1 MMVFALAA
9 IILALPDQPI
19 SIYRLTVDTGVN
31 SEAEREYLYSVADEY
46 RIQGDLGPMRHQAY
60 VVDVPKG
67 YQAVT
72 GYAFYIDP
80 KTGEEHRFRYWRVPD
95 QRAAQPI
102 IDKVIGRFGSGR
114 VVNRDGGNIKVT
126 LPNQAGTRRKLD
138 AYLRYENG
146 IIAVS
151 GTASATL
158 HSVSMAKVAE
168 WAELGRGKHT
178 MFALDLKR
186 VSQRKRVEM
195 MAALRKTAFSALQQ
209 RDDEPQER
217 YAVRRAVGEMYLG
230 AIDTA
235 ADSVDEIVFWTQ
247 WPGKKP
253 SEPWRCE
260 LRVQLK
266 EDSLLSRYAGQL
278 RIAPQI
284 AVSEESESE
293 FLSLQI
299 AALLPRASR
308 DALGVLTAAVP
319 RLRESDLGQQ
329 LTQSLKQGRLEVAAS
344 GRVVNGEPVIAGG
357 IHLDGPN
364 AATLQEV
371 LGLIGSDMV
380 AIGSTDEATVNA
392 ALPQSSWLPTDTK
405 LRLTLSTKQNNLL
418 GFVAKD
424 TQPDSLN
431 ADDYFA
437 FPRSNESGP
446 ILRMSANLQPFIQ
459 TKDDVPPSE
468 WLIRAEQLFDEYQ
481 WNQVN
486 DRLVAGVPLQEG
498 IPKDIA
504 KKIQREMLAKF
515 REGQRLRSTIGDNF
529 QSLANQLKHDGS
541 WTATGRVDVNSKR
554 LKVSATVGRDL
565 HRFYIARKMLA
576 RQRIWF
582 PR

>member
-1 MMVFALAA
+1 MVFALAA
-9 IILALPDQPI
+9 IVLALPDEQI
-19 SIYRLTVDTGVN
+19 SVYRLTVDTGVN
-31 SEAEREYLYSVADEY
+31 SAAERDYLYSVADEY
-46 RIQGDLGPMRHQAY
+46 QIQGDLGPMRHRGYA
-60 VVDVPKG
+60 VDVPKG

-72 GYAFYIDP
+72 GYAFYVDP
-80 KTGEEHRFRYWRVPD
+80 KTGEEHRFRYWRVPNE
-95 QRAAQPI
+95 RAAQPI
-102 IDKVIGRFGSGR
+102 IDKVIERRGKG
-114 VVNRDGGNIKVT
+114 VVVERTGGNIKVT
-126 LPNQAGTRRKLD
+126 LPNQTGPRRKLD

-146 IIAVS
+146 VIAVS

-158 HSVSMAKVAE
+158 HDVSMAKVAE
-168 WAELGRGKHT
+168 WAELGRGKYT
-178 MFALDLKR
+178 MFALNLKR
-186 VSQRKRVEM
+186 VSKRKRVEM
-195 MAALRKTAFSALQQ
+195 LAALRKTVFSALQQ

-217 YAVRRAVGEMYLG
+217 YAVRRALGKMYLG

-247 WPGKKP
+247 WPGKNP

-260 LRVQLK
+260 LVVQLK
-266 EDSLLSRYAGQL
+266 EDSVISKYAGQL

-284 AVSEESESE
+284 AVSKASESE

-308 DALGVLTAAVP
+308 DALGVLTAAVSGI
-319 RLRESDLGQQ
+319 RESELGQQ
-329 LTQSLKQGRLEVAAS
+329 LTRTLKQGRLEVAAS
-344 GRVVNGEPVIAGG
+344 GRVVNGEPIIAGG
-357 IHLDGPN
+357 VHLDGVNPS
-364 AATLQEV
+364 TLQEA
-371 LGLIGSDMV
+371 LELISSDMV

-392 ALPQSSWLPTDTK
+392 ALPQSSWLPPDTK

-418 GFVAKD
+418 GFIAKD

-437 FPRSNESGP
+437 FPRSNKSVP
-446 ILRMSANLQPFIQ
+446 ILRVAANLQPFIQ
-459 TKDDVPPSE
+459 RQDDAAPSE
-468 WLIRAEQLFDEYQ
+468 WLIRAEQLLDEYK

-486 DRLVAGVPLQEG
+486 DTLVAGVPLQEG

-504 KKIQREMLAKF
+504 KKSQKEMLAKF
-515 REGQRLRSTIGDNF
+515 REFQRLRSTIGDNF
-529 QSLANQLKHDGS
+529 QSLANQLTHDGS
-541 WTATGRVDVNSKR
+541 WAATGRVDVNSKR

>member
-1 MMVFALAA
+1 MVFALAA
-9 IILALPDQPI
+9 IVLALPDEQI
-19 SIYRLTVDTGVN
+19 SVYRLTVDTGVN
-31 SEAEREYLYSVADEY
+31 SAAERDYLYSVADEY
-46 RIQGDLGPMRHQAY
+46 QIQGDLGPMRHRGYA
-60 VVDVPKG
+60 VDVPKG

-72 GYAFYIDP
+72 GYAFYVDP
-80 KTGEEHRFRYWRVPD
+80 KTGEEHRFRYWRVPNE
-95 QRAAQPI
+95 RAAQPI
-102 IDKVIGRFGSGR
+102 IDKVIERRGKG
-114 VVNRDGGNIKVT
+114 VVVERTGGNIKVT
-126 LPNQAGTRRKLD
+126 LPNQTGPRRKLD

-146 IIAVS
+146 VIAVS

-158 HSVSMAKVAE
+158 HDVSMAKVAE
-168 WAELGRGKHT
+168 WAELGRGKYT
-178 MFALDLKR
+178 MFALNLKR
-186 VSQRKRVEM
+186 VSKPKRVEM
-195 MAALRKTAFSALQQ
+195 LAALRKTVFSALQQ

-217 YAVRRAVGEMYLG
+217 YAVRRALGKMYLG

-247 WPGKKP
+247 WPGKNP

-260 LRVQLK
+260 LVVQLK
-266 EDSLLSRYAGQL
+266 EDSVISKYAGQL

-284 AVSEESESE
+284 AVSKASESE

-308 DALGVLTAAVP
+308 DALGVLTAAVSGI
-319 RLRESDLGQQ
+319 RESELGQQ
-329 LTQSLKQGRLEVAAS
+329 LTRTLKQGRLEVAAS
-344 GRVVNGEPVIAGG
+344 GRVVNGEPIIAGG
-357 IHLDGPN
+357 VHLDGVNPS
-364 AATLQEV
+364 TLQEA
-371 LGLIGSDMV
+371 LELISSDMV

-392 ALPQSSWLPTDTK
+392 ALPQSSWLPPDTK

-418 GFVAKD
+418 GFIAKD

-437 FPRSNESGP
+437 FPRSNKSVP
-446 ILRMSANLQPFIQ
+446 ILRVAANLQPFIQ
-459 TKDDVPPSE
+459 RQDDAAPSE
-468 WLIRAEQLFDEYQ
+468 WLIRAEQLLDEYK

-486 DRLVAGVPLQEG
+486 DTLVAGVPLQEG

-504 KKIQREMLAKF
+504 KKSQKEMLAKF
-515 REGQRLRSTIGDNF
+515 REFQRLRSTIGDNF
-529 QSLANQLKHDGS
+529 QSLANQLTHDGS
-541 WTATGRVDVNSKR
+541 WAATGRVDVNSKR